1 MDDSKFS
8 AGAGSE
14 PGTGSGPAAPSEV
27 LFIGGCSGVGKT
39 SAALEL
45 HALLAALDV
54 RHAVI
59 EGDVLDLAHPA
70 PWMHPSPWKNG
81 LAARNLAALWQN
93 YRTLGYRRL
102 IYTNTVSVRETAELV
117 EAMGDAPRVHAVLLR
132 GSESSVASRL
142 AGRETGSAL
151 TQHLNRSR
159 EAAASLDLHTPQWV
173 HRVSTDGCTPTEV
186 AARLLALTG
195 WAAPDQ
201 SGRLSPSA

>member
-1 MDDSKFS
+1 M
-8 AGAGSE
+8 
-14 PGTGSGPAAPSEV
+14 

-45 HALLAALDV
+45 HALLTALDV

-70 PWMHPSPWKNG
+70 PWMHPSPWKHG

-102 IYTNTVSVRETAELV
+102 IYTNTVSVRETAELA
-117 EAMGDAPRVHAVLLR
+117 EAMGDGPLVHAVLLR

-142 AGRETGSAL
+142 AGRESGPAL
-151 TQHLNRSR
+151 TQHLARSR
-159 EAAASLDLHTPQWV
+159 EAAAALDLHAPEWV
-173 HRVSTDGCTPTEV
+173 HRVSTDGRTAADV
-186 AARLLALTG
+186 AARLLALTRWG
-195 WAAPDQ
+195 V
-201 SGRLSPSA
+201 PSNP